1 MVKRFKEAVGD
12 MWEMPADAYCVTTN
26 TEFVVRADQ
35 DRHMHPFGIMGGG
48 VAYEAAR
55 RFPGIERNLGKVLVF
70 GGSEPIVTT
79 IWENPRVVCFPTK
92 TKVHLNSNPHLIG
105 SSCRRLMYWA
115 TYNNA
120 KNILLPRP
128 GCGLGGLRWED
139 VEPICAEFLD
149 ERVTVVSK

>member
-12 MWEMPADAYCVTTN
+12 MWEMPADTYCVTTN
-26 TEFVVRADQ
+26 TELSVRHDNDHNPVA
-35 DRHMHPFGIMGGG
+35 HGIMGGG
-48 VAYEAAR
+48 VALEAAR
-55 RFPGIERNLGKVLVF
+55 RFPGIERNLGKLLVA
-70 GGSEPIVTT
+70 SYQEPLVTT

-92 TKVHLNSNPHLIG
+92 IKVHLNSNLHLIG